1 SPPLLLREPSLCG
14 RFFYAR
20 KRIPHSCA
28 HTINNKKT
36 AFFGGFFMPKLYLF
50 TNEKVGENPRP
61 GFDNFVWNK
70 IERTLVRPAGQN
82 TGRIL
87 SSLLLRHYF

>member
-1 SPPLLLREPSLCG
+1 MNALQCGPQGKIQDVFCHPS
-14 RFFYAR
+14 FSAITF
-20 KRIPHSCA
+20 KR
-28 HTINNKKT
+28 T
-36 AFFGGFFMPKLYLF
+36 AFIGGFFMPKFYLF
-50 TNEKVGENPRP
+50 TNEKMGENPRP